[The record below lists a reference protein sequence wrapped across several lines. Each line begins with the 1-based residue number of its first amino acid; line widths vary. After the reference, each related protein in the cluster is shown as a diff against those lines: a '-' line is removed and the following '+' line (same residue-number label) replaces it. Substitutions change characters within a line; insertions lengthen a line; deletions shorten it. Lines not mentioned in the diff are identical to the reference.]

1 MKDNEEFKK
10 KSLEYNEG
18 GKIGLKLLNKLENQD
33 DLSMA
38 YTPGVAEACKEI
50 DRDRKN
56 LYKYTRKHNAVAV
69 VTDGT
74 AVLGLGDIGAE
85 ASIPVME
92 GKAVLFKKFAGVDAW
107 SVPLNNM
114 RVNGNEGKTDVDK
127 IVTATVSLAP
137 QYGGINLEDIA
148 APACFEVEDK
158 LKKELDIPVFH
169 DDQHGTAI
177 VTLAALN
184 NYLYI
189 TKKNIGEIKIVI
201 SGAGSAGISVGRLFK
216 SAGAKNILMAD
227 SRGILHSGREDLNEW
242 KKEFMIDTEAKIIGD
257 ALIGADVFVGVSVP
271 NAVDKDMIKSMNS
284 DPGVFAMS
292 NPVPEIW
299 PEEVKEVRDDAII
312 ATGRSDYPNQVNN
325 VLIFPFIFR
334 GALDVHASDINEEM
348 KMAGAKALAEV
359 AREEVPQIILDSY
372 NLDNLEFG
380 KEYILPKP
388 MDKRVFE
395 KVSVAVAKA
404 AIDSGVARKKIDLE
418 EYGRELKEGKYLD

>member
-1 MKDNEEFKK
+1 MRDSEEFRR
-10 KSLEYNEG
+10 KSLEYNKD
-18 GKIGLKLLNKLENQD
+18 GKIGLKLLNRLDNQD

-50 DRDRKN
+50 VKDREG
-56 LYKYTRKHNAVAV
+56 LYKYTIKHNTIAV

-114 RVNGNEGKTDVDK
+114 RLNGNEGKTDVDK
-127 IVTATVSLAP
+127 IVKAVVALAP

-148 APACFEVEDK
+148 APACFEVETR

-177 VTLAALN
+177 VALAALN

-189 TKKNIGEIKIVI
+189 TKKEVTEIKVVI
-201 SGAGSAGISVGRLFK
+201 SGAGSAGISVARLFRR
-216 SAGAKNILMAD
+216 AGVKNILMID
-227 SRGILHSGREDLNEW
+227 SRGVLHSKREDLNEW
-242 KKEFMIDTEAKIIGD
+242 KKEFMVDTESREIGD
-257 ALIGADVFVGVSVP
+257 ALVKADVFIGVSVP
-271 NAVDKDMIKSMNS
+271 KVVNNEMIKTMNVN
-284 DPGVFAMS
+284 PGIFALS

-299 PEEVKEVRDDAII
+299 PEEIKEIRDDAII

-334 GALDVHASDINEEM
+334 GALDVRAKDINEEM

-372 NLDNLEFG
+372 NLDSLKFG
-380 KEYILPKP
+380 KDYIIPKP
-388 MDKRVFE
+388 MDRRVFE
-395 KVSVAVAKA
+395 RVSVAVAKA
-404 AIDSGVARKKIDLE
+404 AMDSGVARKRIDLDL
-418 EYGRELKEGKYLD
+418 YSKELREGKYL